1 MQKMIKDYT
10 KSFRSAGAFYNCS
23 AIILKMWEVRKKHTH
38 MAGKSK
44 NSATSRFWSEKFRH

>member
-1 MQKMIKDYT
+1 MQKMVKDYT
-10 KSFRSAGAFYNCS
+10 KRFRSAGAFYNCS